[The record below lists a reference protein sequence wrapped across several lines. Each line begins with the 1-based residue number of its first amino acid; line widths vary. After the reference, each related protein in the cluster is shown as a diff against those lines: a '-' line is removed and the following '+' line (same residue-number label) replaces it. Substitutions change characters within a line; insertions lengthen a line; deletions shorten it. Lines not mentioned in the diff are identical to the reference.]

1 MTQLIGAAFGS
12 DPDPVKHA
20 QKIGAQCFQ
29 IQAGD
34 PQGWKKPALDFP
46 GGAKELLAQAKELK
60 MDIYIHAAYVIN
72 VASTNNRIRIPS
84 RKLLQQTVDLAAEI
98 NAKGVVVHGGHV
110 TKDDDPASGFDNW
123 RKACEQI
130 EMHVPVLIENTA
142 GGSHAMART
151 LDNITN
157 LWKSV
162 GHTKVGFCFDTCH
175 AWAAGIELK
184 TAVKE
189 IKKITKR
196 IDLIHANGSRD
207 EFESSRDRHS
217 NFAESLL
224 PQDQIAM
231 VVKDAGCNVIIETS
245 EDGIKEDISFLL
257 KQVK

>member
-1 MTQLIGAAFGS
+1 
-12 DPDPVKHA
+12 
-20 QKIGAQCFQ
+20 
-29 IQAGD
+29 
-34 PQGWKKPALDFP
+34 
-46 GGAKELLAQAKELK
+46 
-60 MDIYIHAAYVIN
+60 
-72 VASTNNRIRIPS
+72 
-84 RKLLQQTVDLAAEI
+84 
-98 NAKGVVVHGGHV
+98 
-110 TKDDDPASGFDNW
+110 
-123 RKACEQI
+123 
-130 EMHVPVLIENTA
+130 
-142 GGSHAMART
+142 MART

-224 PQDQIAM
+224 PPDQIQWLLRM
-231 VVKDAGCNVIIETS
+231 PDVTL
-245 EDGIKEDISFLL
+245 LL
-257 KQVK
+257 KLQKMASRKISHFYLSRLNKCH

>member
-1 MTQLIGAAFGS
+1 
-12 DPDPVKHA
+12 
-20 QKIGAQCFQ
+20 
-29 IQAGD
+29 
-34 PQGWKKPALDFP
+34 
-46 GGAKELLAQAKELK
+46 
-60 MDIYIHAAYVIN
+60 
-72 VASTNNRIRIPS
+72 
-84 RKLLQQTVDLAAEI
+84 
-98 NAKGVVVHGGHV
+98 
-110 TKDDDPASGFDNW
+110 
-123 RKACEQI
+123 
-130 EMHVPVLIENTA
+130 MHVPVLIENTA

-189 IKKITKR
+189 IKIITKR

>member
-20 QKIGAQCFQ
+20 QSLGAQCFQ

-46 GGAKELLAQAKELK
+46 GGAKELAQLVKENK
-60 MDIYIHAAYVIN
+60 MAIYIHAAYVIN

-84 RKLLQQTVDLAAEI
+84 RKLLQQTVDLAAEVGSL
-98 NAKGVVVHGGHV
+98 GVIVHGGHV
-110 TKDDDPASGFDNW
+110 TKDDDPKAGFDNW
-123 RKACEQI
+123 RKACEQT

-151 LDNITN
+151 KENITN

-162 GHTKVGFCFDTCH
+162 GHTNVGFCFDTCH
-175 AWAAGIELK
+175 AWAAGIKLDSAIKELK
-184 TAVKE
+184 T
-189 IKKITKR
+189 ITKR

-217 NFAESLL
+217 NFDESIL
-224 PQDQIAM
+224 PKEQIAK
-231 VVKDAGCNVIIETS
+231 VINDAKCNVIIETA
-245 EDGIKEDISFLL
+245 EPGIKKDIEFLL
-257 KQVK
+257 KAVG